1 MTKVR
6 IMPENLEVAN
16 AYLETSSIE
25 RTADALGMSTQQVS
39 EVLNKKQV
47 KDYITQVYLD
57 TGYRNRFALANV
69 LDELIEHKLKE
80 AADTGFYTKADL
92 LDLLK
97 FAHQL
102 RLDEAKLQ
110 TVHQTNVQINEFG
123 QGNYGAL
130 MERLMKTNA

>member
-1 MTKVR
+1 MKVK

-16 AYLETSSIE
+16 AYLETSSID
-25 RTADALGMSTQQVS
+25 RTAAELGITTQQVS
-39 EVLNKKQV
+39 EILNKKQV

-57 TGYRNRFALANV
+57 TGYRNRFTLASV
-69 LDELIEHKLKE
+69 LDELIANKLQE

-97 FAHQL
+97 FSHQL

-130 MERLMKTNA
+130 MEKLMKPNV